1 MKYQTEDHLGV
12 CITYFLYS
20 MMKRIKK
27 EEIHERNLLLDIVW
41 VIRWAWINE
50 SLKGQKKKL
59 LFTTQQHQKWREK
72 KIEKKLTIRD
82 K

>member
-20 MMKRIKK
+20 MIKRIKK

-41 VIRWAWINE
+41 VIRWAWING
-50 SLKGQKKKL
+50 SLKGHKKNYYL
-59 LFTTQQHQKWREK
+59 LHNNIWNEEKK
-72 KIEKKLTIRD
+72 KIEKKTNYSW
-82 K
+82 